1 MIEQNFAHVK
11 HKVLRRLVAYWF
23 DKRSERSMPSRRDID
38 PVEIPW
44 ALSSIWLCDY
54 QPVDRRFR
62 YRLAGEQINAF
73 WGYNIGGRYL
83 DEIVPARRLNEA
95 HQCLAAASEG
105 PSIVHDFGRIYMQDE
120 VFATSERIIL
130 PLSDDG
136 REVNGLLG
144 ASCRDWYRDLALDG
158 GLQSRQTATLTPLND
173 AAASSLADEST
184 LNFSP

>member
-1 MIEQNFAHVK
+1 MIERNFAHVK

-23 DKRSERSMPSRRDID
+23 DKRSERSMPSRSDID
-38 PVEIPW
+38 PVDIPW

-54 QPVDRRFR
+54 QPADRRFR

-83 DEIVPARRLNEA
+83 DELVPARRLSEA
-95 HQCLAAASEG
+95 HQCLAAAYEG

-120 VFATSERIIL
+120 VFATGERIIL

-158 GLQSRQTATLTPLND
+158 VLQSRQTATLTPLND
-173 AAASSLADEST
+173 AAATRLPDRST